1 MTGTPHIDH
10 DESNG
15 AGAGGRSKGGFPWQL
30 GLAVAAW
37 IVLGAL
43 MVVSA
48 LNQGSSGGSGGADQG
63 SVDQIQSQLGSS
75 SASTG
80 GGESGHPTV
89 LLLLGFVA
97 LVMALLLLIGQGWA
111 RYALA
116 VIAVI
121 AVVLFALNGRLLEAV
136 ASFLILVVGSV
147 PLLAPSAH
155 RYLTST

>member
-15 AGAGGRSKGGFPWQL
+15 AGAGGRPKGGFPWQL
-30 GLAVAAW
+30 GLSVAAW

-48 LNQGSSGGSGGADQG
+48 LNQGSSGGSDGADQG

-80 GGESGHPTV
+80 GETGHPTV